1 MFPFPVLKGAEPRPR
16 EARDQI
22 LLSLL
27 PEDEYWTTELN
38 VADNGSECLVE
49 LRDRLAFS
57 GTEEELV
64 VTKGKDG
71 KQNESALDP
80 PLFHRNS
87 WTDVLLAVEQEAGT
101 GNSSTG
107 KQSDRNLAGFLT
119 LALTQGAERKVIRVT
134 DCPLRSNSFT
144 LKWTTPYNI
153 SFTVDC
159 QNKGMDSYTVT
170 NYLQF
175 CHSNVTQTVELKRL
189 MTFSSKYI
197 IYNK

>member
-1 MFPFPVLKGAEPRPR
+1 MLKGAEPRPR

-159 QNKGMDSYTVT
+159 HNKGMDSYTVT

-175 CHSNVTQTVELKRL
+175 CHSNVTQTV
-189 MTFSSKYI
+189 
-197 IYNK
+197 